1 MALAS
6 SYRYG
11 ATASFYAKTS
21 KKYKQPKFIN
31 NQNL

>member
-21 KKYKQPKFIN
+21 KNIN
-31 NQNL
+31 NQNAI